1 MQKQTIPL
9 FPLSIVVF
17 PGHLVPL
24 HIFEERYKKM
34 IADCTDAGGR
44 NRPFGIS
51 YANDGDVAGVG
62 CALVVVRQEEPNEN
76 GSFDI
81 VCRARSRYRIVQR
94 IDDGP
99 YPRAQVEFFEDDEED
114 AADPALQGLVKSR
127 FGALVDLAAKE
138 AGTQILDGQD
148 AEEAAKGLEEGDA
161 WAIAQRLGLEPE
173 RRQRLLGMTSEN
185 ARLQNLAEYLEDL
198 LPILEERLARKK
210 RAKSNGHTPSLN

>member
-1 MQKQTIPL
+1 MQTQTIPL

-34 IADCTDAGGR
+34 IADCTDVAGH

-51 YANDGDVAGVG
+51 YANDGDVAGIG
-62 CALVVVRQEEPNEN
+62 CALVVVRQEEPKEN

-81 VCRARSRYRIVQR
+81 VCRARSRYRIVQL
-94 IDDGP
+94 IEDGP
-99 YPRAQVEFFEDDEED
+99 YPRAQVEFFEDDKDDE
-114 AADPALQGLVKSR
+114 ADPALQGLVKAR

-148 AEEAAKGLEEGDA
+148 AEEAARGLEEGDA

-198 LPILEERLARKK
+198 LPILEERMARNK